1 MFVDV
6 CFDFWDQQYSN
17 THNIAI
23 DIEGLQLKPLP
34 NNHTIQHLLLIT
46 PVKSATVECSNSSP
60 HYAKNV
66 YHNTMK
72 EESLTIL
79 LPEAITK

>member
-1 MFVDV
+1 MFVNV
-6 CFDFWDQQYSN
+6 CFYVWNQQYSN
-17 THNIAI
+17 THNIAR

-34 NNHTIQHLLLIT
+34 SNDTIVHLLLIT

-60 HYAKNV
+60 GYAKNV
-66 YHNTMK
+66 YHNTMR

-79 LPEAITK
+79 LPEVINK